1 MHLRRECRH
10 DFKHYNTYEAD
21 VVPLGAPFAPGP
33 NNSCDVG
40 DDQNPPSGPCSAGV
54 TVSFPSTLTRVYTS
68 THGKDWITILTEEG
82 GVVGFVTFLTW
93 FFGIF
98 HV

>member
-1 MHLRRECRH
+1 MGRTGNCSKDKRF
-10 DFKHYNTYEAD
+10 DSYNIYETD
-21 VVPLGAPFAPGP
+21 IIPLGEPSAPGP
-33 NNSCDVG
+33 NICDLSRDYNGSCNADL
-40 DDQNPPSGPCSAGV
+40 

-68 THGKDWITILTEEG
+68 EHGKDWITILTEEG

-98 HV
+98 NV